1 MDFLITGMLEVE
13 KCFSY
18 IMHWEFDDEGNAR
31 LATPDELADTIKI
44 QQSEDIKEVEIRHK
58 DCKTVHR
65 TLGVMTNVLGTQEA
79 EADRLIEKGK
89 KIDT

>member
-31 LATPDELADTIKI
+31 LATPDELADTIKM
-44 QQSEDIKEVEIRHK
+44 QQSEDIKEVEITHK
-58 DCKTVHR
+58 DCKTAHR
-65 TLGVMTNVLGTQEA
+65 TLGVMTNVLGT
-79 EADRLIEKGK
+79 
-89 KIDT
+89 